1 MIILEKRNKNGTWPR
16 EGDGVEDSPSTTN
29 FFDFAGLLQQVE
41 DLEKQ
46 VQPQKVSISLNPFLV
61 PDTTSRPVKEYV
73 PLVLPSLPVLD
84 QVEKGGDHQSVDS
97 LQRRITDLE
106 RQLNESQRSKQ
117 DVTQNYQRRLSEVQQ
132 QSSELGQQLVSC
144 QLQLQESRL
153 AAQEAG
159 KQKNNVEQQLRV
171 AQEAQ
176 RESALQVSTLQQ
188 QASSLQ
194 QQLHI
199 ARQQLHDSQQAAQT
213 AQATVER
220 LQHQLQLSQ
229 QATQEVQQQLTRV
242 MQDYQEAQHHA
253 DELEQSLGAAER
265 RLSNSDETFRE
276 VLQRLLGQ
284 VPHSQPLWV
293 VQRNEIEL
301 SEEELGTGGWASVR
315 VAHFRGQRVAAK
327 CLHHQIISAHNIRLF
342 TREMNMAAQ
351 ARHPNLLQFIGA
363 TMDNTPI
370 ILTELMPTSLRR
382 ILEQGIHLTRRQIL
396 SIASDVARGLNY
408 LHLVTPDPIIHRDVS
423 SANVLLEVHG
433 EGNYKAKVS
442 DYGSANFVR
451 YTATAGPGNPLYS
464 APEAH
469 DPKRHSPKMDVY
481 SFGLLLVEMCSG
493 ELFDDHE
500 ELIRTRI
507 HDWPE
512 IVRVIRLCIRPEPDR
527 RSTMT
532 QVLTELSQ
540 LNVW

>member
-1 MIILEKRNKNGTWPR
+1 M
-16 EGDGVEDSPSTTN
+16 
-29 FFDFAGLLQQVE
+29 E
-41 DLEKQ
+41 DLEKRVQ
-46 VQPQKVSISLNPFLV
+46 PRQPQKVSYSLNPFLV
-61 PDTTSRPVKEYV
+61 PDTNARSVK
-73 PLVLPSLPVLD
+73 PLVSPLLVL
-84 QVEKGGDHQSVDS
+84 QGQQEKGGDHQSVDQS
-97 LQRRITDLE
+97 LQRRIADLE
-106 RQLNESQRSKQ
+106 HQLNESQRSKQ
-117 DVTQNYQRRLSEVQQ
+117 DVTQNYQRRLSAVQQ
-132 QSSELGQQLVSC
+132 QSSELGQQLVTC
-144 QLQLQESRL
+144 QLQLQESRI
-153 AAQEAG
+153 AAQEAAQ
-159 KQKNNVEQQLRV
+159 QKNCLEQQLRV
-171 AQEAQ
+171 AQKTQ
-176 RESALQVSTLQQ
+176 KESALQASTLQQ
-188 QASSLQ
+188 QASALQ
-194 QQLHI
+194 LQLQT

-220 LQHQLQLSQ
+220 LQLQLQQSQ

-242 MQDYQEAQHHA
+242 TQDYREAQQHA
-253 DELEQSLGAAER
+253 YELEQSLGAAER
-265 RLSNSDETFRE
+265 RLSNSDETFRD

-315 VAHFRGQRVAAK
+315 VARFRGQRVAAK

-382 ILEQGIHLTRRQIL
+382 LLEQGVHLTRRQIL

-423 SANVLLEVHG
+423 SANVLLEVYG

-481 SFGLLLVEMCSG
+481 SFGLLLVEICSG

-512 IVRVIRLCIRPEPDR
+512 IVRIIRPCIRPEPDR
-527 RSTMT
+527 RPTMT
-532 QVLTELSQ
+532 QILTELTQ
-540 LNVW
+540 LNV

>member
-1 MIILEKRNKNGTWPR
+1 M
-16 EGDGVEDSPSTTN
+16 S
-29 FFDFAGLLQQVE
+29 
-41 DLEKQ
+41 
-46 VQPQKVSISLNPFLV
+46 
-61 PDTTSRPVKEYV
+61 
-73 PLVLPSLPVLD
+73 
-84 QVEKGGDHQSVDS
+84 
-97 LQRRITDLE
+97 
-106 RQLNESQRSKQ
+106 
-117 DVTQNYQRRLSEVQQ
+117 
-132 QSSELGQQLVSC
+132 
-144 QLQLQESRL
+144 
-153 AAQEAG
+153 
-159 KQKNNVEQQLRV
+159 
-171 AQEAQ
+171 
-176 RESALQVSTLQQ
+176 
-188 QASSLQ
+188 
-194 QQLHI
+194 
-199 ARQQLHDSQQAAQT
+199 RQQLQDSQQAAQAAQT
-213 AQATVER
+213 AVQR
-220 LQHQLQLSQ
+220 LQHQLQQSQ
-229 QATQEVQQQLTRV
+229 LATQEVQQQLTRV
-242 MQDYQEAQHHA
+242 TQDYQEAQRHA
-253 DELEQSLGAAER
+253 DNLEQSLGAAER
-265 RLSNSDETFRE
+265 RLSNSDETFRDI
-276 VLQRLLGQ
+276 LQRLLGQ

-293 VQRNEIEL
+293 VQRNEIQL

-363 TMDNTPI
+363 TMDDTPI

-382 ILEQGIHLTRRQIL
+382 ILEQGVHLIRRQIL

-408 LHLVTPDPIIHRDVS
+408 LHLITPDPIIHRDVS
-423 SANVLLEVHG
+423 SANVLLEAHG
-433 EGNYKAKVS
+433 PDGNYKAKVS

-512 IVRVIRLCIRPEPDR
+512 MVRIIRPCIRQEPDR
-527 RSTMT
+527 RPTMN

-540 LNVW
+540 LNA